1 MSFTPNPND
10 KIVSK
15 AKPINSGFIAN
26 PNDKVVKPA
35 TPTSLVATPVTPLT
49 TTPVSTPLKVVSPL
63 VKPVATVVTPIVPPK
78 EPTNKPG
85 FFENIVK
92 TLDNPV
98 TKWLVGTMNGPTET
112 FVENLIYKGAKMIF
126 EETKKPSRSLVDTET
141 RTNLNKLDEKP
152 YHSPFFPNMTLPE
165 KTEEQKLD
173 AATKFFTPVVD
184 KNQGIEITNNSFLPT
199 GVNITGNKKTS
210 TEEGELKAYNF
221 IAATG
226 TTYEIDPEFGIPIR
240 NSVPMDD
247 ITLKKI
253 RKDALN
259 FKQQKIVDFNN
270 ELNVKMNKELS
281 ELKEKNKY
289 DSYGSTGA
297 AGFIGT
303 GGVDAVGG
311 SLEELEIV
319 NRYKKLKEENL
330 KTVEGQ
336 YQAFVTDY
344 VAPPQYDNMLISKN
358 ILGIALPVKEKTVE
372 NVDANNKLAISNI
385 DNSINIFK
393 NDKNLYNTLVEN
405 GNKSQNLYDPNV
417 EEVVSASINSG
428 QQAADIYNNNL
439 KTVKPLQKITLDG
452 LAYQGLVDQMG
463 VINQTIK
470 STTAALTKFNK
481 EDVSDLTPEG
491 LKAHNIIG
499 NGIQANLIK
508 LQELKGTMIDWGVKN
523 LAAYTE
529 YQVRQDKVTEFGL
542 KDQTAAVSGSL
553 MEHFGNLPK
562 DIYKGIGSIGMTTG
576 EGNKNYFTQPLATGQ
591 KDKSTVPANVVI
603 ENLMNQKAYSDIRPQ
618 IKQNDVFV
626 NIDKAEAIQL
636 FDKETGKFVGF
647 ENMITPTAFFYQAGK
662 VGLESTILGGIGGI
676 TEAGVADVGEA
687 LIGQTLKNQAAS
699 YAAKGGL
706 YRVGDAVISTAITT
720 AKIGNRLTSM
730 VIPTGILY
738 GDQMYTD
745 FREQGF
751 TPEQSKNLTMLSV
764 FFEGG
769 SEAIFGNEI
778 KLYNAFIG
786 KTESTILKKEASVIF
801 DKAIGAKILEATGRP
816 ATMAELSLAKKLFI
830 GTKSWLKNTAAPFA
844 KEGIKVGLEES
855 AEEEATGIATAL
867 IIEPKQKEYNPSYVE
882 KGFSAEDALTTM
894 VTTMATMLPM
904 MGLAGYH
911 HIQHGKVEALQ
922 AKYEVGSAPLIHLE
936 NLKNSF
942 DLKQISKEDYEK
954 AVVYVEQYASLK
966 KGIDSAVENAPNL
979 RSFTN
984 IEKENIKLQI
994 FSEQLKKSD
1003 IEQQIMVSLTDKQKA
1018 ALAEQL
1024 SAIDDHIAN
1033 LIENGTY
1040 TDIKQRNAAQLFQL
1054 DYLFNDKTIPL
1065 YNDPIKIGDV
1075 MNELEAQQA
1084 REIEPKIIAAYDQK
1098 INALADRFEEIL
1110 KERYEAYKKENGIV
1124 DEEVTTEEA
1133 SQEDITDEEIITPE
1147 TGEEVAPIVT
1157 TEVMP
1162 HEQLS
1167 NDLDNATL
1175 ENIEDF
1181 ERQIDDLVDPSL
1193 TSEELSNK
1201 KQELYTKLFA
1211 KQSDLFSPETTKEGV
1226 IVPTEGAPEQ
1236 TPQDLIPSIRET
1248 KVDMPIGKVGNTE
1261 YEVKADG
1268 IEYKGKKLD
1277 NPKNLPVKQLI
1288 TEDIERRKEE
1298 ELNINAQ
1305 SIKFDKERIAITSPD
1320 FIKKLLYDVRGNTF
1334 FVTKIQKSGTSQY
1347 NKGFN
1352 LWISINGGKEQIVN
1366 TAGITDKII
1375 SNALKEGFYLFSPKE
1390 EIDAKYKEEL
1400 DALEVKPTTTTTED
1414 KSDNIKNRNRKDLFP
1429 DESEFADVIGG
1440 SGQNS
1445 KISSYK
1451 EVNGIGIAE
1460 YTNPKNG
1467 LVDVIMTGTSDNDY
1481 VGYVRIYTKSIVDGK
1496 VVTTPSERWT
1506 SKMENKSQNKANI
1519 KTMLAEV
1526 QKLLPAGHEYTEKTN
1541 ISLEGLKTYAQ
1552 QLKYGYKI
1560 LLDKDG
1566 KPVVN
1571 QIILNKASVSALQNA
1586 KSQEEINDL
1595 YDSYENLTRAE
1606 YNEIKAKINALMP
1619 EARVL
1624 PFNETK
1630 GTINIDLPVLK
1641 STKTVEPTTDNKTD
1655 IEAKKAEIERK
1666 RQEALQPYDE
1676 RDARSLEA
1684 ITPNNPNH
1692 PTFKVGM
1699 KKNVGDNVIVE
1710 KTNTDNW
1717 NGEGDGY
1724 TVITAI
1730 KSPAEF
1736 DSEGK
1741 MTKAAKIEE
1750 GIFNSKEEADAAIQA
1765 TFEKVK
1771 AKIGQKQKEI
1781 NAKYDAELAALKE
1794 QPETKTVDQQIADL
1808 RAQEQAEYES
1818 MTDPNDKAA
1827 KKEIYDRY
1835 DKLITPLLKAQEGNK
1850 AEQIISEAEQVEQ
1863 VEKLEAKATEVVNNN
1878 NEIEQ
1883 KRIIIGETNY
1893 NPLGSVVPYGKI
1905 DQNHFIYLRT
1915 QRALFKLRELQA
1927 KDPMGFAKKYFAT
1940 VQKNTDKL
1948 LDENSINANLS
1959 PEKISNGVIVLITD
1973 EKGVPYLFD
1982 NDGNI
1987 SNDGFPIFQNFNSS
2001 KTIENE
2007 NKKKEI
2013 DVLLT
2018 GEGLG
2023 AQYDINSKRVARIRE
2038 ALDKNPT
2045 KKITFTI
2052 DEITPTE
2059 NGQKSSERLIFST
2072 KDLVSGQSQ
2081 TLSQSTSTT
2090 QGKVKSTSV
2099 QIYTVS
2105 VKNSLG
2111 VPVEYFANM
2120 PKISTISLKQTLQDL
2135 LDLTKTEGLPEE
2147 LQSFSARRELLRSF
2161 MFVTHDSEYNKFLQG
2176 TKSAPLR
2183 YFAVS
2188 NNEVRVILRNQN
2200 LSLEEWYKSDDYKFL
2215 ELNENSQFL
2224 SNFDFKMYNWD
2235 SQTNKFVPTKPQ
2247 SYKDFIL
2254 SNITFK
2260 GKDITQKVST
2270 IKLDRDVSFKPKEQ
2284 ATEQVEP
2291 IIPQE
2296 SPLTEKPKDEGK
2308 KDFKALG
2315 DGLDDFTNVPL
2326 NRLKILPSRKLT
2338 QKQESKATEWFNK
2351 YQSKTGVS
2359 KEDMTNIVNDVAYA
2373 QWYKGAI
2380 TLFNGSTSADLYHE
2394 AFHDFTQL
2402 YLTKKQKIDLYNEVA
2417 KTKEG
2422 QKILNTLKKGATD
2435 LEKYHALEELM
2446 AEDFKN
2452 YMLSDQKLIL
2462 GERPKRNS
2470 IFRKIFNF
2478 LKELFTNQ
2486 PSLETIYKNLANNN
2500 IKGQR
2505 DFSNAMFGTL
2515 NSDIKGLDEEQTQDV
2530 YRIID
2535 SVIGDKFRKTGL
2547 SIAGFFKDK
2556 NKLRAAYNSA
2566 HDSILE
2572 AYKELEN
2579 TPENALSITNSE
2591 FLLANWNNV
2600 RLSHVQNSPLL
2611 KLSKEYIKID
2621 EDEFDEEKPEV
2632 KGSMYDD
2639 DSSKSVREKAS
2650 AQLIYLIATQ
2660 PAYLQ
2665 VGDKQIPKPNAF
2677 LPYIQDVEDFN
2688 NLWNSIA
2695 NILNGTLTYDQQY
2708 KKLQKEAE
2716 TNLTFKSLISSL
2728 PNPLQKLDGLSA
2740 QLRNQFII
2748 MFSQPLI
2755 PMKIM
2760 NFRFQADGSLNVTA
2774 NNATVSSINKIK
2786 EDWKYNL
2793 QSSKNPYATVNYLG
2807 RNELDIDKVLE
2818 DFVNIGIRPEETKIA
2833 FLNALG
2839 ISFSPKTLRSEDFKT
2854 FLSDKDKLKRLYD
2867 SLKKIQT
2874 SKNDDTLDFRARE
2887 KASQPFYDAAISFS
2901 SLGDQATLKELAD
2914 IEVKNGD
2921 KYIGDNMLN
2930 ANGDSTYGIRQYSQ
2944 QSMMFAYLNDYEL
2957 YPTYDAL
2964 INSPIGAVFDITKN
2978 PDADNIFLR
2987 SLFNLKEGENFGVR
3001 YIDKKTN
3008 KPVQIT
3014 LYNHNG
3020 LSITSFDELP
3030 ENGETT
3036 LSLSRFLKAVQ
3047 DISPLLESG
3056 EKENLRYGDKVT
3068 ANGILTTF
3076 KREGVLPALN
3086 PHIPVDIKD
3095 FKNSYLPEQAYSI
3108 FKNRLF
3114 TTLKRTNDFFVNG
3127 TLQDAIAF
3135 STNVN
3140 KGDYFGILDG
3150 MLSEET
3156 KKILSQDIK
3165 DKELDISKLLK
3176 DNEIIIRKDI
3186 ANYMEGLVEDYSKE
3200 LSKNKL
3206 IDPSKF
3212 VSTFLLNTHGF
3223 DTILKAYIANS
3234 YILNMEHISMFFQD
3248 IRFYTD
3254 KNNYKEPF
3262 KRFSKAC
3269 LGHGTKIIMYD
3280 GSLKEVQDIVV
3291 GDKLMGVDSTP
3302 REVLELH
3309 SGVDDMYEIQQKRGI
3324 TYVANS
3330 EHLISLKTR
3339 YRREKK
3345 RIGTGNKRAYID
3357 EYYEKPKD
3365 IILNIPVKELIL
3377 KSKKFF
3383 SGNLGWKAKRIDFN
3397 NFNYTSEDLPIDPYY
3412 MGLWLGDGSSD
3423 FPNRIF
3429 NIDKEV
3435 INYISDYAEKLGL
3448 QVIKNRIAYDIT
3460 CGVKSNRWLK
3470 GNTIINEFNKLGL
3483 KNNKYIHP
3491 LYLYNT
3497 RENRLKLLAG
3507 LLDSDG
3513 YLRPNNSGFVIC
3525 QVRKMLLKQIIFL
3538 AQSLGFIASYSELDA
3553 TKYNE
3558 NNQIRYTT
3566 NISGVNLNEIPTKI
3580 ERKKAKPSKCNND
3593 FSVTEISI
3601 KPIGIGNYYGF
3612 ELSGDRLFL
3621 LEDLTVTHNT
3631 STGIRLVNDPQINA
3645 FLQGTDEELKHYN
3658 AVNGTNILE
3667 RDKSLPK
3674 LSAIFNDIG
3683 YSENSPELKD
3693 LLDMLDKV
3701 FKNSSKE
3708 DLLNIRKAHIDMK
3721 PTDAMA
3727 SCTFDFYR
3735 EFSIK
3740 SGNDEWSPEK
3750 NALYKKIATEQKL
3763 TEEETKSAFLFFPPL
3778 KLRVVGYTQDKD
3790 GNVIPIDY
3798 KFAISPLLGTIV
3810 KGKGYEVIKDNM
3822 LRQQVSLVLFNSA
3835 SKHSSIGVMKD
3846 NKLQQNALYNE
3857 DNTPNSGDW
3866 VLNPIQQD
3874 FIFEVVPSPKT
3885 YKGEAT
3891 FSTQLRKLLF
3901 VNSFD
3906 NGIPIDYKGTKPFN
3920 TLTEAEK
3927 IKQSYV
3933 YYLDNTIANAIDD
3946 LVTLEKNTILNKIG
3960 ATLNTKTDKYTFDDA
3975 KLSAFLEEE
3984 LSKRNISKNAL
3995 DTLKVIDGK
4004 FKYSLDSSLQRES
4017 LEQILLSIIDN
4028 KLKKQ
4033 KSIGE
4038 SLIQASSI
4046 GYENFNKAIKIKPG
4060 VEELFESNNN
4070 LANQVYEA
4078 LGFIKNL
4085 NKLKVQDMKTKVA
4098 ENWDTIKS
4106 TSKDLRNYIEN
4117 QFAEKHNL
4125 TQEQIDVLKEFVNI
4139 GEEDINS
4146 NPYVDFENFED
4157 RPDLIKK
4164 YNLREKEFGSEWAR
4178 FKYKFPNLT
4187 QKQIVEIGQIEDIS
4201 GYIAREQ
4208 KGAFLSEIE
4217 GESGLPNN
4225 MVDLELSKITPEQK
4239 QQALQQYSQYLDT
4252 GKKDIEGFKKF
4263 LSKPSSKTVMVSSWK
4278 NVGGWDLPYYGYE
4291 GRTLPDG
4298 TKVTSAHKVKIALQG
4313 DFKKLLDLKDVKDL
4327 ANNPDVIK
4335 EAKAKGE
4342 GYSPEMVA
4350 LNRLLKDE
4358 KWLDKDNHR
4367 RLVSLIGVRIPVQGH
4382 NSKEFMEVF
4391 EFLPTEA
4398 GPIVIVSPALVA
4410 KSGGDFDWDKVTSS
4424 FPSFEVNKEGKAF
4437 IYKKVEGLDNPKN
4450 NLNNKKA
4457 LNNIINDAMRKVLE
4471 RTENIQQ
4478 LLIPN
4483 STHLLEPLA
4492 DARKAALTNKKA
4504 SWSDVASPQ
4513 ESLNQHES
4521 NSVGKQSLG
4530 ILAVA
4535 NTFFSQLQRAGAYMS
4550 KVFRKDLNNPKTR
4563 KINHRLSHNKTANG
4577 NISLSSIM
4585 DALGLNRIS
4594 DVFSQLINGAVDVA
4608 KKDWIFFI
4616 NGIKEIIPNIAYLN
4630 MTGTPVLENIAFHT
4644 QPIINDFI
4652 ETLKNYKSPLVK
4664 YTNRKAYNLAKIHAI
4679 YETIAKYADIP
4690 QTSTKLV
4697 PGQKIISK
4705 TDIDR
4710 FKEYVNKSNSKPK
4723 EFFTSDSK
4731 FTEFYQ
4737 DDLGIQRG
4745 IPQSSKWFLN
4755 DKGYY
4760 DLIDQE
4766 TGEFLID
4773 NVDLATG
4780 VQYNEPTEINQPV
4793 SSTSALSHYIR
4804 DFKEI
4809 YEKVLE
4815 DPSMAPLFYGYMNN
4829 QMTALA
4835 DKFMGYFE
4843 YEKFKDF
4850 AIPVDGKLKVPTT
4863 QEEKFA
4869 QVLYLVQFLEF
4880 ESQQSTLSS
4889 VRTTMNQDT
4898 KKPINLQDSNE
4909 RLLKQKEAQ
4918 NHEILP
4924 REVIKKLVT
4933 ESTTKAFT
4941 SPTQGVDAFIS
4952 KLLDKIFDVTD
4963 HPLFNQFLKDEFDK
4977 PHTYNPVK
4985 QDRKTKQFYLQ
4996 TGYSNMP
5003 FNVRY
5008 DLKEAWI
5015 KAVKNDFIEYLA
5027 KNNLYLPND
5036 PSTRVSDYFFTNLIN
5051 YNIGLHVTLDTIKD
5065 KFPELLN
5072 NNLLLQYLEKD
5083 PSRIKVNG
5091 VPQYMNLK
5099 LKTER
5104 IEPVVEKV
5112 LIEAFKK
5119 LINFS
5124 DSNYSVDDQVLIR
5137 TFAQDLAYLAFN
5149 QSGLNSSKISFTK
5162 IIPQELY
5169 SEDLTN
5175 IIRSFKKLMDEN
5187 PETAIKEFNTFYKL
5201 FKQNNSKFF
5210 RANDISELYPQQQ
5223 ENDSPI
5229 LDINFAKETN
5239 RGKNYVTSEAIDLL
5253 SKREQAL
5260 KLIQEKQTQHIKDIT
5275 AQQVF
5280 TSDIAKDNPRNLYVY
5295 NSNTDNNNKYQNMSI
5310 KVDNNT
5316 DYPNTI
5322 HIPTYKSFDGNYTD
5336 ADFSK
5341 IKVEIDAQIQNIL
5354 SYIKQNN
5361 PTKVIFPQDILDRLN
5376 NAPKIKEYL
5385 QQQLNHYFDLS
5396 EKTPIFTGET
5406 TTNMPSKLEG
5416 KMTYSYGSNKRE
5428 DITSTTT
5435 FDAILNGE
5443 RTATTR
5449 YESDGKLDYWKS
5461 AKVGDIIKWESNDG
5475 RTVDVVVTKALHP
5488 LKGSGKNAEQWSKLE
5503 GWSKEYFDNKVR
5515 PKLDQAWQ
5523 IEYKL
5528 ATTITQP
5535 STTKVVPTISVKNFS
5550 KKNLFTVTPQQGVSD
5565 NKAKAKASI
5574 ATQYIG
5580 FGEGIIGRDGK
5591 RSTTQIYREQVGAL
5605 ANTGNYSANDV
5616 IFVSIPGLRGNA
5628 EIAKREQ
5635 NKTIKEAIKA
5645 LEAGATIITDNKDYI
5660 DSSAYNTGE
5669 QRLYKNMEAKG
5680 YNYSEIT
5687 VDGQVLGIWENNNKP
5702 SIEEED
5708 ISQEQPESTNIFDE
5722 EVVPNNQLDLFADNK
5737 TNQENINNDET
5748 ILNSKEFK
5756 EWLSLELENNPNST
5770 VEELLEYYKKCN
5782 L

>member
-1 MSFTPNPND
+1 
-10 KIVSK
+10 
-15 AKPINSGFIAN
+15 
-26 PNDKVVKPA
+26 
-35 TPTSLVATPVTPLT
+35 
-49 TTPVSTPLKVVSPL
+49 
-63 VKPVATVVTPIVPPK
+63 
-78 EPTNKPG
+78 
-85 FFENIVK
+85 
-92 TLDNPV
+92 
-98 TKWLVGTMNGPTET
+98 
-112 FVENLIYKGAKMIF
+112 
-126 EETKKPSRSLVDTET
+126 
-141 RTNLNKLDEKP
+141 
-152 YHSPFFPNMTLPE
+152 
-165 KTEEQKLD
+165 
-173 AATKFFTPVVD
+173 
-184 KNQGIEITNNSFLPT
+184 
-199 GVNITGNKKTS
+199 
-210 TEEGELKAYNF
+210 
-221 IAATG
+221 
-226 TTYEIDPEFGIPIR
+226 
-240 NSVPMDD
+240 
-247 ITLKKI
+247 
-253 RKDALN
+253 
-259 FKQQKIVDFNN
+259 
-270 ELNVKMNKELS
+270 
-281 ELKEKNKY
+281 
-289 DSYGSTGA
+289 
-297 AGFIGT
+297 
-303 GGVDAVGG
+303 
-311 SLEELEIV
+311 
-319 NRYKKLKEENL
+319 
-330 KTVEGQ
+330 
-336 YQAFVTDY
+336 
-344 VAPPQYDNMLISKN
+344 
-358 ILGIALPVKEKTVE
+358 
-372 NVDANNKLAISNI
+372 
-385 DNSINIFK
+385 
-393 NDKNLYNTLVEN
+393 
-405 GNKSQNLYDPNV
+405 
-417 EEVVSASINSG
+417 
-428 QQAADIYNNNL
+428 
-439 KTVKPLQKITLDG
+439 
-452 LAYQGLVDQMG
+452 
-463 VINQTIK
+463 
-470 STTAALTKFNK
+470 
-481 EDVSDLTPEG
+481 
-491 LKAHNIIG
+491 
-499 NGIQANLIK
+499 
-508 LQELKGTMIDWGVKN
+508 
-523 LAAYTE
+523 
-529 YQVRQDKVTEFGL
+529 
-542 KDQTAAVSGSL
+542 
-553 MEHFGNLPK
+553 
-562 DIYKGIGSIGMTTG
+562 
-576 EGNKNYFTQPLATGQ
+576 
-591 KDKSTVPANVVI
+591 
-603 ENLMNQKAYSDIRPQ
+603 
-618 IKQNDVFV
+618 
-626 NIDKAEAIQL
+626 
-636 FDKETGKFVGF
+636 
-647 ENMITPTAFFYQAGK
+647 
-662 VGLESTILGGIGGI
+662 
-676 TEAGVADVGEA
+676 
-687 LIGQTLKNQAAS
+687 
-699 YAAKGGL
+699 
-706 YRVGDAVISTAITT
+706 
-720 AKIGNRLTSM
+720 
-730 VIPTGILY
+730 
-738 GDQMYTD
+738 
-745 FREQGF
+745 
-751 TPEQSKNLTMLSV
+751 
-764 FFEGG
+764 
-769 SEAIFGNEI
+769 
-778 KLYNAFIG
+778 
-786 KTESTILKKEASVIF
+786 
-801 DKAIGAKILEATGRP
+801 
-816 ATMAELSLAKKLFI
+816 
-830 GTKSWLKNTAAPFA
+830 
-844 KEGIKVGLEES
+844 
-855 AEEEATGIATAL
+855 
-867 IIEPKQKEYNPSYVE
+867 
-882 KGFSAEDALTTM
+882 
-894 VTTMATMLPM
+894 
-904 MGLAGYH
+904 
-911 HIQHGKVEALQ
+911 
-922 AKYEVGSAPLIHLE
+922 
-936 NLKNSF
+936 
-942 DLKQISKEDYEK
+942 
-954 AVVYVEQYASLK
+954 
-966 KGIDSAVENAPNL
+966 
-979 RSFTN
+979 
-984 IEKENIKLQI
+984 
-994 FSEQLKKSD
+994 
-1003 IEQQIMVSLTDKQKA
+1003 
-1018 ALAEQL
+1018 
-1024 SAIDDHIAN
+1024 
-1033 LIENGTY
+1033 
-1040 TDIKQRNAAQLFQL
+1040 
-1054 DYLFNDKTIPL
+1054 
-1065 YNDPIKIGDV
+1065 
-1075 MNELEAQQA
+1075 
-1084 REIEPKIIAAYDQK
+1084 
-1098 INALADRFEEIL
+1098 
-1110 KERYEAYKKENGIV
+1110 
-1124 DEEVTTEEA
+1124 
-1133 SQEDITDEEIITPE
+1133 
-1147 TGEEVAPIVT
+1147 
-1157 TEVMP
+1157 
-1162 HEQLS
+1162 
-1167 NDLDNATL
+1167 
-1175 ENIEDF
+1175 
-1181 ERQIDDLVDPSL
+1181 
-1193 TSEELSNK
+1193 
-1201 KQELYTKLFA
+1201 
-1211 KQSDLFSPETTKEGV
+1211 
-1226 IVPTEGAPEQ
+1226 
-1236 TPQDLIPSIRET
+1236 
-1248 KVDMPIGKVGNTE
+1248 
-1261 YEVKADG
+1261 
-1268 IEYKGKKLD
+1268 
-1277 NPKNLPVKQLI
+1277 
-1288 TEDIERRKEE
+1288 
-1298 ELNINAQ
+1298 
-1305 SIKFDKERIAITSPD
+1305 
-1320 FIKKLLYDVRGNTF
+1320 
-1334 FVTKIQKSGTSQY
+1334 
-1347 NKGFN
+1347 
-1352 LWISINGGKEQIVN
+1352 
-1366 TAGITDKII
+1366 
-1375 SNALKEGFYLFSPKE
+1375 
-1390 EIDAKYKEEL
+1390 
-1400 DALEVKPTTTTTED
+1400 
-1414 KSDNIKNRNRKDLFP
+1414 
-1429 DESEFADVIGG
+1429 
-1440 SGQNS
+1440 
-1445 KISSYK
+1445 
-1451 EVNGIGIAE
+1451 
-1460 YTNPKNG
+1460 
-1467 LVDVIMTGTSDNDY
+1467 
-1481 VGYVRIYTKSIVDGK
+1481 
-1496 VVTTPSERWT
+1496 
-1506 SKMENKSQNKANI
+1506 MENKSQNKANI

-1552 QLKYGYKI
+1552 QLKYGYEI

-1586 KSQEEINDL
+1586 KSQKEIDDL
-1595 YDSYENLTRAE
+1595 YNSYENLTRAE

-1641 STKTVEPTTDNKTD
+1641 STKTVEPTTSNQSE
-1655 IEAKKAEIERK
+1655 IEAKKAELKYSIQQLENDLASRAEDFVK
-1666 RQEALQPYDE
+1666 KGASLKEAKELAYNEFPKAD
-1676 RDARSLEA
+1676 RISLEKLKLELA
-1684 ITPNNPNH
+1684 KLETPQAGSVDVEGENPALRDIES
-1692 PTFKVGM
+1692 TTKALEG
-1699 KKNVGDNVIVE
+1699 VE
-1710 KTNTDNW
+1710 KTNKTENTNTDIGYHGTPYNYDSFDASKIGTGEGASKRGKGIYFMRSKRLAPYFANINSEDAPIHFGKGKSKADKNKIDPRIFEVSGLDNLKLKKGSPRDVSNWASRQQEFVGQGFDGFETTRGEITVFPESIKKVKIDSKNTIGEFIGKNADIEFREWTTEQGKENKVVSESYHKAKTDNSNPELVKAVESLLSTKETPKAGSVVAGDVELKDLDKQEQIALNRPYEQLTTDVEKTREYNRVSGDFPKVRELVNKYIDW
-1717 NGEGDGY
+1717 RKKFDNATGDEQDNLLSEGFE
-1724 TVITAI
+1724 IKSEMNKLTAI
-1730 KSPAEF
+1730 SDRFADRIETDIYKNDKYDYEGVR
-1736 DSEGK
+1736 DKYLDEYSEQNRH
-1741 MTKAAKIEE
+1741 E
-1750 GIFNSKEEADAAIQA
+1750 N
-1765 TFEKVK
+1765 KVK
-1771 AKIGQKQKEI
+1771 REFSEKRKAVEQ
-1781 NAKYDAELAALKE
+1781 ALK
-1794 QPETKTVDQQIADL
+1794 QTKTVDQQIVDL

-1818 MTDPNDKAA
+1818 MTDPNDEEA

-1835 DKLITPLLKAQEGNK
+1835 DKLITPLLKSQEKEVKVDVKDNKAIIQKKEERLANVKPVYHYTTIAPQDFNFNSFQREIPIGFGNGLNASSTPSRFLAK
-1850 AEQIISEAEQVEQ
+1850 KYANNPAATPIQGEVNDKDFIEIDANKSQKEVYEMLVAKGYKFNNPQIGKTTPKGATYAGGSATAEYDDTDKLNYNPGASTDLFVDFQQSNPEVKGVKILNHIIGKEKVAPFYVIYDAKAFYGQNELTKKIEQETNEELNGSFMEVIGQDRLEEIKDNRVEIEKLNELPEVDETPTPKEEQGKEVENLKNKGLTFKLGKGFTAVWDSKQGKFIYFKRVKKQDVEIDNFKQIVRLANLTSKIPGIAKTWYKDLLNSKQRQGVNTLILEYRNALQTLQGVEDYKTGEDFDTIESYLMRAIQGGKFKSIQLEGDVTDVNRKYWFSAKGKDLDEYITHDLMNPDIKHGLIQSGFSDYSAKDVQSIITDLIMRYPRGITDADIEQNNPSPFHTFRYITDDFIYEYGISLEDIFYDTDIEELKQLNLDEEIQNNLPGQQETTSDISEAEQIISEAEQVEQ

-1883 KRIIIGETNY
+1883 KRIIIGEKNY
-1893 NPLGSVVPYGKI
+1893 NPLGSVAPYGNI

-1927 KDPMGFAKKYFAT
+1927 KDPIEFAKKYFAT

-1948 LDENSINANLS
+1948 LDQNSINANLA
-1959 PEKISNGVIVLITD
+1959 PEKITNGVIVLITD

-1987 SNDGFPIFQNFNSS
+1987 SNDGSPIFQNFNSS

-2023 AQYDINSKRVARIRE
+2023 AQYAINSKRVARIRE

-2059 NGQKSSERLIFST
+2059 NGQKSSEKLIFST
-2072 KDLVSGQSQ
+2072 NDLVSGQSQ
-2081 TLSQSTSTT
+2081 TLSQSTRTK
-2090 QGKVKSTSV
+2090 QDKVKSISE
-2099 QIYTVS
+2099 QIYTVD
-2105 VKNSLG
+2105 VKNSFG
-2111 VPVEYFANM
+2111 VPVKYFANM
-2120 PKISTISLKQTLQDL
+2120 PKISNISLKQTLQDL

-2161 MFVTHDSEYNKFLQG
+2161 IFVTHDSEYNKFLQG

-2200 LSLEEWYKSDDYKFL
+2200 LSLEEWYKSNDYKFL
-2215 ELNENSQFL
+2215 ELNENKSFL
-2224 SNFDFKMYNWD
+2224 DKFDFKMYNWD
-2235 SQTNKFVPTKPQ
+2235 TQTNKFVATKEQ

-2254 SNITFK
+2254 SNITFE
-2260 GKDITQKVST
+2260 GKNITQKVST

-2284 ATEQVEP
+2284 ATEQVKP

-2308 KDFKALG
+2308 KDFDALG

-2326 NRLKILPSRKLT
+2326 NRLKILPSRKISE
-2338 QKQESKATEWFNK
+2338 KQESKAIEWFNK

-2359 KEDMTNIVNDVAYA
+2359 LKPMLDAVNDVAYA
-2373 QWYKGAI
+2373 QWYRGAI
-2380 TLFNGSTSADLYHE
+2380 TLFKGSTSADLYHE

-2402 YLTKKQKIDLYNEVA
+2402 YLTKKQKIALYNEVA

-2422 QKILNTLKKGATD
+2422 QKILNTLKKDATD

-2446 AEDFKN
+2446 AEDFRK

-2462 GERPKRNS
+2462 NERPQRNS
-2470 IFRKIFNF
+2470 IFRRMYNA
-2478 LKELFTNQ
+2478 LKEFFTNQ

-2530 YRIID
+2530 YRVID

-2547 SIAGFFKDK
+2547 SIAGFFKDE
-2556 NKLRAAYNSA
+2556 NKLRAAYNSV
-2566 HDSILE
+2566 HDSILKT
-2572 AYKELEN
+2572 YKELEN

-2611 KLSKEYIKID
+2611 RLSKEYFKIN

-2639 DSSKSVREKAS
+2639 DSSRSVREKAS

-2688 NLWNSIA
+2688 SLWNNVA
-2695 NILNGTLTYDQQY
+2695 NILNGTLTYEQQY

-2716 TNLTFKSLISSL
+2716 TNLTFKDLVSSL
-2728 PNPLQKLDGLSA
+2728 PNPFQKLDGLTA

-2760 NFRFQADGSLNVTA
+2760 NFRFQADGSINVTA

-2854 FLSDKDKLKRLYD
+2854 FLSDKYKLKRLYD
-2867 SLKKIQT
+2867 SLKEIQT
-2874 SKNDDTLDFRARE
+2874 SKNDDTLDFIARE
-2887 KASQPFYDAAISFS
+2887 KASQPFYDATISFS
-2901 SLGDQATLKELAD
+2901 SQGDQATLKELAD

-2957 YPTYDAL
+2957 YPTYNDL

-2978 PDADNIFLR
+2978 PDADNIFLKA
-2987 SLFNLKEGENFGVR
+2987 LFNLKEGNNFGER

-3030 ENGETT
+3030 EPGETT

-3068 ANGILTTF
+3068 ANGILIPF
-3076 KREGVLPALN
+3076 KREGILPALN

-3127 TLQDAIAF
+3127 TLQDATAF

-3176 DNEIIIRKDI
+3176 DNETIIRKDI
-3186 ANYMEGLVEDYSKE
+3186 ADYMKELVEDYSKE

-3223 DTILKAYIANS
+3223 ETILKAYIANS
-3234 YILNMEHISMFFQD
+3234 YILNMEHISLFFQD

-3262 KRFSKAC
+3262 KRFSKA
-3269 LGHGTKIIMYD
+3269 
-3280 GSLKEVQDIVV
+3280 
-3291 GDKLMGVDSTP
+3291 
-3302 REVLELH
+3302 
-3309 SGVDDMYEIQQKRGI
+3309 
-3324 TYVANS
+3324 
-3330 EHLISLKTR
+3330 
-3339 YRREKK
+3339 
-3345 RIGTGNKRAYID
+3345 
-3357 EYYEKPKD
+3357 
-3365 IILNIPVKELIL
+3365 
-3377 KSKKFF
+3377 
-3383 SGNLGWKAKRIDFN
+3383 
-3397 NFNYTSEDLPIDPYY
+3397 
-3412 MGLWLGDGSSD
+3412 
-3423 FPNRIF
+3423 
-3429 NIDKEV
+3429 
-3435 INYISDYAEKLGL
+3435 
-3448 QVIKNRIAYDIT
+3448 
-3460 CGVKSNRWLK
+3460 
-3470 GNTIINEFNKLGL
+3470 
-3483 KNNKYIHP
+3483 
-3491 LYLYNT
+3491 
-3497 RENRLKLLAG
+3497 
-3507 LLDSDG
+3507 
-3513 YLRPNNSGFVIC
+3513 
-3525 QVRKMLLKQIIFL
+3525 
-3538 AQSLGFIASYSELDA
+3538 
-3553 TKYNE
+3553 
-3558 NNQIRYTT
+3558 
-3566 NISGVNLNEIPTKI
+3566 
-3580 ERKKAKPSKCNND
+3580 
-3593 FSVTEISI
+3593 
-3601 KPIGIGNYYGF
+3601 
-3612 ELSGDRLFL
+3612 
-3621 LEDLTVTHNT
+3621 T

-3658 AVNGTNILE
+3658 AINGTNILE

-3727 SCTFDFYR
+3727 FCTFDFYR
-3735 EFSIK
+3735 EVAIK

-3750 NALYKKIATEQKL
+3750 NSLYKKIATEQKL

-3778 KLRVVGYTQDKD
+3778 KLRVVGYTQDKE
-3790 GNVIPIDY
+3790 GNVIPLDY
-3798 KFAISPLLGTIV
+3798 KFAISPLLGSVV
-3810 KGKGYEVIKDNM
+3810 KTKGYEVIKDNM
-3822 LRQQVSLVLFNSA
+3822 LRQQVSLGLFNSA

-3874 FIFEVVPSPKT
+3874 FIFEVVPSPKN
-3885 YKGEAT
+3885 YKEEAT

-3906 NGIPIDYKGTKPFN
+3906 NGIPIDYKGTKPFK

-4046 GYENFNKAIKIKPG
+4046 GYENFNKAIKIKPE
-4060 VEELFESNNN
+4060 VKELFESNPE

-4078 LGFIKNL
+4078 LGFKSNKKTNEQENELKKLILEIDKVAL
-4085 NKLKVQDMKTKVA
+4085 NKIYQAKK
-4098 ENWDTIKS
+4098 NDTIKIGEYTFVFDGKYFKSEDDAGEFYKTPEELSNEYFDIEYGSPKEEISLNVLLSNLKTDNIEILGKKIKVDKKLLEIKDTNVDNLVNPFTNSAIQQPLYVGDKRKSLVDNKHPYQEPQYQGIYLSQDKS
-4106 TSKDLRNYIEN
+4106 TTHAATSSKILTVFANVKNVKIISYDEYSKN
-4117 QFAEKHNL
+4117 QLK
-4125 TQEQIDVLKEFVNI
+4125 LKEVYSQYDAIEILPPSFITGGKSNFIVFDNTNLHEVNSI
-4139 GEEDINS
+4139 I
-4146 NPYVDFENFED
+4146 
-4157 RPDLIKK
+4157 
-4164 YNLREKEFGSEWAR
+4164 
-4178 FKYKFPNLT
+4178 T
-4187 QKQIVEIGQIEDIS
+4187 Q
-4201 GYIAREQ
+4201 
-4208 KGAFLSEIE
+4208 
-4217 GESGLPNN
+4217 
-4225 MVDLELSKITPEQK
+4225 ITPEQK

-4252 GKKDIEGFKKF
+4252 IFPDSKVKDIVYHGTDAKFDTFDKSKIGKNDVVSGYGFYFTHFKENAKLFGNPIAAIINLKNPSGEHLGYTDIITPYKYSKIPDNLKNEYKLITTGIYKGNYEINSNLKTIKNESSDAFNLRISKAAYENLKEDYDGYYPNDKISHDIEDDKDIVVFEPEQIHRLGSKQDIEGFKKF
-4263 LSKPSSKTVMVSSWK
+4263 VSKPSSKKVMVSSWK

-4327 ANNPDVIK
+4327 AKNPEVIK

-4342 GYSPEMVA
+4342 SYSPEMVA

-4358 KWLDKDNHR
+4358 KWLDKDNNR
-4367 RLVSLIGVRIPVQGH
+4367 RLVSIIGVRIPVQGH

-4492 DARKAALTNKKA
+4492 DARKAALNNKKA

-4550 KVFRKDLNNPKTR
+4550 KIFRKDLNNPKTR
-4563 KINHRLSHNKTANG
+4563 KINHRLSHNKTNNG

-4710 FKEYVNKSNSKPK
+4710 FIEYVNKSNSKPK

-4737 DDLGIQRG
+4737 NDLGIQRG

-4773 NVDLATG
+4773 NVSLATG
-4780 VQYNEPTEINQPV
+4780 IQYNEPAEINQPV

-4809 YEKVLE
+4809 YEKVLK
-4815 DPSMAPLFYGYMNN
+4815 DSSKASLFYGYMNN
-4829 QMTALA
+4829 QMSALA
-4835 DKFMGYFE
+4835 DKFIGYFE

-4924 REVIKKLVT
+4924 KEVIKKLVT

-4941 SPTQGVDAFIS
+4941 SPTEGVDAFIS

-4963 HPLFNQFLKDEFDK
+4963 HPIFNQFLKDEFAK

-4985 QDRKTKQFYLQ
+4985 EDKQTKQFYLQ
-4996 TGYSNMP
+4996 KGYSNMP

-5083 PSRIKVNG
+5083 PSKIKVNG

-5187 PETAIKEFNTFYKL
+5187 PETAIKEFDTFYKL

-5210 RANDISELYPQQQ
+5210 RANDISELYPQQP
-5223 ENDSPI
+5223 ENAPPI

-5239 RGKNYVTSEAIDLL
+5239 RGKNYVTPEAIDLL

-5396 EKTPIFTGET
+5396 EKTPIFTGNTQVMNNIYDKLSKT
-5406 TTNMPSKLEG
+5406 TITPNIVISNIKTKDDKYDRDTNIAEAKANNRVYTMEVVSDVN
-5416 KMTYSYGSNKRE
+5416 SFSNPWAHFNRTGTIKTNTTKEAVQNYIDWLTTDKFKDVKPKRRE
-5428 DITSTTT
+5428 
-5435 FDAILNGE
+5435 FILDVLK
-5443 RTATTR
+5443 
-5449 YESDGKLDYWKS
+5449 SGKLKGRQLQYYAELKEPSHATALDYLINQY
-5461 AKVGDIIKWESNDG
+5461 D
-5475 RTVDVVVTKALHP
+5475 
-5488 LKGSGKNAEQWSKLE
+5488 WSQ
-5503 GWSKEYFDNKVR
+5503 
-5515 PKLDQAWQ
+5515 P
-5523 IEYKL
+5523 
-5528 ATTITQP
+5528 TTQP
-5535 STTKVVPTISVKNFS
+5535 STNVKNFN
-5550 KKNLFTVTPQQGVSD
+5550 KKNLFTVTPQKGVSD

-5574 ATQYIG
+5574 ATQLIAY
-5580 FGEGIIGRDGK
+5580 GEDIVGKDGK
-5591 RSTTQIYREQVGAL
+5591 KSTSFLYGEEVKAQNPSIV
-5605 ANTGNYSANDV
+5605 NSGNYSANDV
-5616 IFVSIPGLRGNA
+5616 IFVSIPGLRGDA

-5645 LEAGATIITDNKDYI
+5645 LEAGAIILTDNKAYTFDPKNT
-5660 DSSAYNTGE
+5660 YNTGE
-5669 QRLYKNMEAKG
+5669 KRLYKNMEAKG
-5680 YNYSEIT
+5680 YSYSEIT
-5687 VDGQVLGIWENNNKP
+5687 VDGQVLGVWENNNKP
-5702 SIEEED
+5702 LIEEED

-5722 EVVPNNQLDLFADNK
+5722 EVVPNKQLDLFADNK